1 MNICQQES
9 LKKMIKKNTMKGGK
23 VVKDLLSIR
32 KKVNLTQQ
40 ELANILGVTQI
51 HVSRLERGV
60 SELTLSQYGKLLKAL
75 KLSNEMAQE
84 LIDEAMATEKPPRQ
98 RKKSKVQD

>member
-1 MNICQQES
+1 LNNCKKES
-9 LKKMIKKNTMKGGK
+9 LKNVIKKITMKGGK
-23 VVKDLLSIR
+23 VVKDLLTIR

-60 SELTLSQYGKLLKAL
+60 AELTLAQYG
-75 KLSNEMAQE
+75 
-84 LIDEAMATEKPPRQ
+84 
-98 RKKSKVQD
+98 